1 MISRTGPGR
10 SRDWLKIKCV
20 HSQEF
25 VILGFTDP
33 AGARTGF
40 GALLLGVYDD
50 DETLRYAGRVG
61 TGFTRQTLDEL
72 SSRLKKHRQA
82 RSPLSEPLTG
92 ISAKGV
98 HWIRPDLVGEV
109 AFTGWTQDGLLRHP
123 AFQGLREDKPARQIR
138 RERTQSVA
146 KTANAKPTQRSR
158 RNSDEESIEI
168 AGVKLSHPNRVLY
181 PEQGITKRELA
192 EYYEKIADRMLPHV
206 SGRPLTL
213 VRCPEGQQGECFYQR
228 NAGAGTA
235 PALRRSPLRAGK
247 SVKNALVLDS
257 LAGLIELVQMG
268 VLEIHTWGSTA
279 KRIERPDQ
287 LTFDFDPDPA
297 RAVENFAPGARRI
310 TRCARGSRL
319 DRLRQDDRRQG
330 GARRRADR
338 ADVGLE
344 AGESFFKGCCGQ
356 HGRDDDRSFTLRR
369 CRSPSAPAKFLSTTC
384 ATHAAPRR
392 SAPIPPGRAPERR

>member
-1 MISRTGPGR
+1 M
-10 SRDWLKIKCV
+10 
-20 HSQEF
+20 
-25 VILGFTDP
+25 
-33 AGARTGF
+33 
-40 GALLLGVYDD
+40 
-50 DETLRYAGRVG
+50 G

-82 RSPLSEPLTG
+82 RSSLSEPLSG

-109 AFTGWTQDGLLRHP
+109 AFTGWTQDGLLRHS

-146 KTANAKPTQRSR
+146 KTANAKPTHRSR

-213 VRCPEGQQGECFYQR
+213 VRCPGGQQGECFYQR

-235 PALRRSPLRAGK
+235 PALRRSPLRGGK
-247 SVKNALVLDS
+247 SVKSALVLDS

-287 LTFDFDPDPA
+287 LTFDFDPDSSVPWKTLRQA
-297 RAVENFAPGARRI
+297 LGELRALLADLGLTGFVKTTGRQGSARRP
-310 TRCARGSRL
+310 
-319 DRLRQDDRRQG
+319 
-330 GARRRADR
+330 ADR

-344 AGESFFKGCCGQ
+344 ASESFFKGCCGQ
-356 HGRDDDRSFTLRR
+356 HGRDDAGALHCDDVEVPACRQNFYRLPAQRTERYSGLRLFH
-369 CRSPSAPAKFLSTTC
+369 PGA
-384 ATHAAPRR
+384 RR
-392 SAPIPPGRAPERR
+392 SAGGAATALG